1 MFLLVLAMFPNIFSI
16 APPFFYPI
24 CFGKCCLAL
33 TGPAPSVLPH
43 IKAHA
48 DFFFILPTEQ
58 MGNFWN
64 FFVFL
69 VKIQLVLPVF
79 FGKSNFQYQKIDSPK
94 KKKKTMMV
102 M

>member
-16 APPFFYPI
+16 APFFFYPI

-48 DFFFILPTEQ
+48 DLFFFLPTEQ
-58 MGNFWN
+58 MGNFWD

-79 FGKSNFQYQKIDSPK
+79 FWKIKLSIPK
-94 KKKKTMMV
+94 N
-102 M
+102 